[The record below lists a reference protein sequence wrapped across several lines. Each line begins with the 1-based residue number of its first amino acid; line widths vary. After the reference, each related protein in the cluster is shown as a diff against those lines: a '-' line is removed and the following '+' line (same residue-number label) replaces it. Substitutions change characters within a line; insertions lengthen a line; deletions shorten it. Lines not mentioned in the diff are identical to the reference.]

1 MEAKDFKTETGPSRV
16 IETFDRAG
24 NPTLHRKEKTFA
36 KTDLVEGGTQ
46 SHYIQTLHNALYDP
60 NNGMHSHREDST
72 NFELQYKKVS
82 KETFDFYMLFL
93 KTKNSLYFTRAQ
105 RSFLND

>member
-1 MEAKDFKTETGPSRV
+1 MNQENFQTRNEEPVFS
-16 IETFDRAG
+16 EFFDRTG
-24 NPTLHRKEKTFA
+24 SPVINIKERTYA
-36 KTDLVEGGTQ
+36 KRVEKGG
-46 SHYIQTLHNALYDP
+46 SRAHYIQTFDNTPYDP
-60 NNGMHSHREDST
+60 NNSMYSHREGHI
-72 NFELQYKKVS
+72 NFELKYKKVS